1 MAVSGGRLDRRYVLA
16 AIVLAL
22 LIAAALWLYFGQT
35 DGAGGGGG
43 GGTTTTT
50 TGPSGGPV
58 VLYPTSDLPDGFD
71 LIVVEDHVE
80 VSDGQYI
87 IITEAHGTYRSLVAY
102 GGASVSGNITHGQ
115 AVIKYSN
122 YIIPLVAF
130 ASTNRT
136 ITYDYPGI
144 RIRLDN
150 EHGGF
155 VAYTSISLAIYYRVY
170 EFNVSGTTVYVWLPA
185 SRGPTA
191 LDYDKHV
198 FVDPVYGVYYI
209 NGMPYTLEMISPRE
223 PRRGILRA
231 WVVATDKNGTYVFR
245 INP

>member
-1 MAVSGGRLDRRYVLA
+1 MAVSGRRLDRRHVLA
-16 AIVLAL
+16 AIILLL
-22 LIAAALWLYFGQT
+22 LIALALWLYFGKT
-35 DGAGGGGG
+35 GGAGGGGG

-58 VLYPTSDLPDGFD
+58 ILYPTSDLPDGFD

-87 IITEAHGTYRSLVAY
+87 IITEAYGTYRSLVAY
-102 GGASVSGNITHGQ
+102 GGASVSGNITYGQ
-115 AVIKYSN
+115 AAIKYSN

-150 EHGGF
+150 EYGGF
-155 VAYTSISLAIYYRVY
+155 VAYTPSLLLFIIGYMSSTSAAPPFTCGCRPLV
-170 EFNVSGTTVYVWLPA
+170 VLRPLT
-185 SRGPTA
+185 
-191 LDYDKHV
+191 
-198 FVDPVYGVYYI
+198 
-209 NGMPYTLEMISPRE
+209 MISMYSWTQSTAST
-223 PRRGILRA
+223 ISTACL
-231 WVVATDKNGTYVFR
+231 THLK
-245 INP
+245 

>member
-1 MAVSGGRLDRRYVLA
+1 MAVSGRRLDRRHVLA
-16 AIVLAL
+16 AIILLL
-22 LIAAALWLYFGQT
+22 LIALALWFYFGKT
-35 DGAGGGGG
+35 GDAGGGGG

-50 TGPSGGPV
+50 TGPSGGPT
-58 VLYPTSDLPDGFD
+58 VLYPTSDLPDGLD

-87 IITEAHGTYRSLVAY
+87 IIAEAYGTYRSLVAY
-102 GGASVSGNITHGQ
+102 GGTSVSGNITYGQ
-115 AVIKYSN
+115 AAIKYSN

-130 ASTNRT
+130 ASTNST

-144 RIRLDN
+144 KIRLDN
-150 EHGGF
+150 KHGGF
-155 VAYTSISLAIYYRVY
+155 VAYTPISLAIYYRVY

-185 SRGPTA
+185 SGGPTA
-191 LDYDKHV
+191 PDYDKHV

-223 PRRGILRA
+223 PRKGILRA
-231 WVVATDKNGTYVFR
+231 WAVATDKSGTYVFR